1 MRALLAAAA
10 VMLGAGPAMA
20 QQLYRLDA
28 ESHRQT
34 VTVAPGDTIVVALD
48 VPETSNA
55 EWFVVSAPEFLTA
68 NGRLVS
74 YASVVGSSALLAK
87 TYMYRFNVA
96 RAGIGDI
103 ELEQRAPDAAGG
115 AAPIATHRVTI
126 NAGN

>member
-1 MRALLAAAA
+1 
-10 VMLGAGPAMA
+10 MA

-28 ESHRQT
+28 ECHLQT

-48 VPETSNA
+48 VPETSMA

-74 YASVVGSSALLAK
+74 YASVAGSGNLLAK
-87 TYMYRFNVA
+87 TYLYRFNVT

-103 ELEQRAPDAAGG
+103 ELEQRAPDAAEGETPV
-115 AAPIATHRVTI
+115 AFHRVTV